1 MERLYGVY
9 WNGWEWNET
18 IRNGMKD
25 SMYMRF
31 IMYGIVYT
39 GWQIMDGWFGEETER
54 EALRAM
60 MPSTVDRKLCVY
72 TYTYM

>member
-39 GWQIMDGWFGEETER
+39 GWQIMDGWMVRGGNGKGGIKSNDAEYGR
-54 EALRAM
+54 
-60 MPSTVDRKLCVY
+60 
-72 TYTYM
+72 